1 MPVQNILVIVMAAIH
16 VYIFC
21 LEAIWWG
28 KPSTNRMFGVTD
40 ANAQVLRPLMFNQG
54 FYNLFLAIAL
64 LVGFL
69 WSSRPGSEVQAQTLK
84 DYASLSI
91 LGAALVLWLSDPKLL
106 RAVAF
111 QGGPAAI
118 YWIVRLFM

>member
-1 MPVQNILVIVMAAIH
+1 MLNSLVIAMAVIH
-16 VYIFC
+16 VYVFC

-28 KPSTNRMFGVTD
+28 KPKTNRIFHVTD
-40 ANAQVLRPLMFNQG
+40 ANAQILRQVMFNQG

-69 WSSRPGSEVQAQTLK
+69 WSSDPSHEVQAQALK

-91 LGAALVLWLSDPKLL
+91 LGAGLVLWLSEPKLI
-106 RAVAF
+106 RAAMI
-111 QGGPAAI
+111 QAAPAAV
-118 YWIVRLFM
+118 YWVIRLLA